1 MKWLMKRFLASF
13 IIAGLVCLLANLTY
27 AADARIDV
35 SQIVDKAAAE
45 SVIGEPVKVPAP
57 RNVDGKDGYYSKCN
71 YYSATPGKTLL
82 IRVYQA
88 AAGVD
93 PQKELEMVAENTGAM
108 RSISGLGEKARMSSG
123 TEGGLPSHV
132 VMLYVVKGNALITVG
147 LGGLPDEAAAGEKTK
162 SVAQKILAKL

>member
-1 MKWLMKRFLASF
+1 MKGLMKQFVASF
-13 IIAGLVCLLANLTY
+13 IVAGLICFLTNSIR
-27 AADARIDV
+27 AADVRFDV
-35 SQIVDKAAAE
+35 SQIIDQAAAE
-45 SVIGEPVKVPAP
+45 SVIGDAVKVPAP
-57 RNVDGKDGYYSKCN
+57 RNVEGKDGYYSKCN

-88 AAGVD
+88 GAGVD

-147 LGGLPDEAAAGEKTK
+147 LGGLQDEAAAGEKAK
-162 SVAQKILAKL
+162 SVAQKVLAKL